1 MHKDAERGCI
11 LDVGTSTGEWF
22 PFLKKEGFQTIYG
35 VELHERRAEQAR
47 AYGYKEVF
55 HCEAQSVPL
64 PDQSIDA
71 AVSNEVFVHILRLE
85 DKKNVLREMERLLK
99 PGASFVFKNH
109 TMAAAYNYSK
119 YTCHEYCSFMTLDEV
134 VTMIKESTSFEIA
147 DIKPTYYVYRPLE
160 HSLRNRMRM
169 LCGHLFIFMPLGVS
183 GRRICNAY
191 WDRRFFLNQ
200 SDSVYF
206 KLRKPNR

>member
-1 MHKDAERGCI
+1 MKEEVSLTKSHRDYVEIIGGNSSTYRNYREKRWNQYYFKSLTSAVRHMHKDAERGCI

-71 AVSNEVFVHILRLE
+71 AVSNEVFGHCS
-85 DKKNVLREMERLLK
+85 LK
-99 PGASFVFKNH
+99 PSA
-109 TMAAAYNYSK
+109 
-119 YTCHEYCSFMTLDEV
+119 
-134 VTMIKESTSFEIA
+134 
-147 DIKPTYYVYRPLE
+147 
-160 HSLRNRMRM
+160 
-169 LCGHLFIFMPLGVS
+169 
-183 GRRICNAY
+183 
-191 WDRRFFLNQ
+191 
-200 SDSVYF
+200 
-206 KLRKPNR
+206 